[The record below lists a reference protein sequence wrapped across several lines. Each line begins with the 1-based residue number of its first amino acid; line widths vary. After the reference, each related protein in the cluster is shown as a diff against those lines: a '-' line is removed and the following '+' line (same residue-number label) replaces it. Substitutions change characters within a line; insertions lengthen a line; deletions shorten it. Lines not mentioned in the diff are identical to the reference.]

1 MNATDFITL
10 TGRGRIDLGV
20 ITDSTVDTALHH
32 NAAVAIGV
40 SGGKD
45 SCALAFATVKH
56 LNAIGHTGQRV
67 LIHSDLGRV
76 EWKDSLPTCER
87 LSAQLGIPLVV
98 VRRKAG
104 DMMDRWLVRWE
115 NNVERYAD
123 LSCVKVILPWS
134 TPSMRFCTSELK
146 TAVICSELKRRFP
159 GQTIVSASGIRRQ
172 ESSKRKLAPVSKLQ
186 PKLASRKAGT
196 AGIDWHPIIDWSH
209 ADVFAS
215 LAAHGFELHEA
226 YTRYGMSRVSCAF
239 CIMSNDAD
247 KTAAASA
254 EQNHDLYREMVD
266 LEISSTFAFQGDKWL
281 ADVAPHLLTEGQRW
295 SLSQA
300 REAAAKRVAAESR
313 IPAHL
318 LYTAGWPTVMPTPD
332 EAELIASVRREV
344 SDAMAWREKDIS
356 CTTAAAVTAR
366 YADLM
371 ARKP

>member
-1 MNATDFITL
+1 MNTTDLITL
-10 TGRGRIDLGV
+10 TGRGRADRGV
-20 ITDSTVDTALHH
+20 VTDRDIALALHH

-56 LNAIGHTGQRV
+56 LNAIGHTGQRI

-76 EWKDSLPTCER
+76 EWRDSLPTCER
-87 LSAQLGIPLVV
+87 LSAQLGIALVT

-104 DMMDRWLVRWE
+104 DMMDRWLVRWD
-115 NNVERYAD
+115 NNIERYAD

-146 TAVICSELKRRFP
+146 TAVICSELKRRFV

-172 ESSKRKLAPVSKLQ
+172 ESAKRKLAPVSKAQ

-196 AGIDWHPIIDWSH
+196 AGLDWHPIIDWSH

-239 CIMSNDAD
+239 CIMSNGDD
-247 KTAAASA
+247 MIAAATC
-254 EQNHDLYREMVD
+254 EDNHDLYREMVA
-266 LEISSTFAFQGDKWL
+266 LEIRSTFAFQGAKWL
-281 ADVAPHLLTEGQRW
+281 GDVAPHLLDAGTAYALQCAKWKAQR
-295 SLSQA
+295 
-300 REAAAKRVAAESR
+300 REQIEAR
-313 IPAHL
+313 IPDHL
-318 LYTAGWPTVMPTPD
+318 LYTAGWPTVMPTPAEAD
-332 EAELIASVRREV
+332 MLAEVRTEIAELLGITIACYTGKTVH
-344 SDAMAWREKDIS
+344 D
-356 CTTAAAVTAR
+356 R
-366 YADLM
+366 YAALM
-371 ARKP
+371 AAKKGA

>member
-1 MNATDFITL
+1 MNAADLITL

-20 ITDSTVDTALHH
+20 ATDRAVDLALHH

-67 LIHSDLGRV
+67 LVHSDLGRV

-87 LSAQLGIPLVV
+87 LAAQLSIPLVV

-104 DMMDRWLVRWE
+104 DMMDRWLVRWS

-172 ESSKRKLAPVSKLQ
+172 ESSKRKLAPISKPQ
-186 PKLASRKAGT
+186 PKIASRKAGT
-196 AGIDWHPIIDWSH
+196 AGLDWHPIIDWTH

-215 LAAHGFELHEA
+215 LASYGFELHEA
-226 YTRYGMSRVSCAF
+226 YTKYGMSRVSCAW

-247 KTAAASA
+247 KIAAATCPD
-254 EQNHDLYREMVD
+254 NHDLYREMVA
-266 LEISSTFAFQGDKWL
+266 LEIRSTFAFQGNSWL
-281 ADVAPHLLTEGQRW
+281 GDVAPHLLDPGTLYALQVAKFKAQR
-295 SLSQA
+295 
-300 REAAAKRVAAESR
+300 REQIEAR
-313 IPAHL
+313 IPKHL
-318 LYTAGWPTVMPTPD
+318 LYTAGWPNVMPTPVEAD
-332 EAELIASVRREV
+332 MLAEVRCEIAELLGLTIGYVTGGR
-344 SDAMAWREKDIS
+344 
-356 CTTAAAVTAR
+356 VTAR
-366 YADLM
+366 YAELM
-371 ARKP
+371 AAKEAA